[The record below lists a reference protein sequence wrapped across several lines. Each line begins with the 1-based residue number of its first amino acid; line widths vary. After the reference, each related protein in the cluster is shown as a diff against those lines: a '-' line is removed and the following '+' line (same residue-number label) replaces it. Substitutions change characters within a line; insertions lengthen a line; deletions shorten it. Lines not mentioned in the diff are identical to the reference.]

1 MEARVTWFRRVI
13 FQTGTC
19 LMNAR
24 DSHAELLRTARQQ
37 KLLSAQHHNRTLQN
51 GLLIIPVSPKFS
63 NKYWSWNFIPHKAF
77 WRYSRLAVSERYGRR
92 KFFERRADGA
102 SSTAK
107 NVTVSA
113 LQSAPIFYLHQTH
126 HFELITKA
134 AK

>member
-1 MEARVTWFRRVI
+1 MIPLGNFSNWHVPYECTWF
-13 FQTGTC
+13 TC
-19 LMNAR
+19 RTLEDR
-24 DSHAELLRTARQQ
+24 SPAEF
-37 KLLSAQHHNRTLQN
+37 LSAQHHNRALQN

-102 SSTAK
+102 SVTAK

-113 LQSAPIFYLHQTH
+113 LQSAPIFHLHQTH